1 MKIPIIPTA
10 LALVGASFIVAALSG
25 FSQRPIAAK
34 QPQQSFSAPASPS
47 YPLST
52 CVVSGEKLGSMGQP
66 VVLNFQGTEV
76 RFCCEMC
83 VDRFKKDPSKY
94 LSKLKLTANP

>member
-34 QPQQSFSAPASPS
+34 QSQQSLSAPTSPS

-52 CVVSGEKLGSMGQP
+52 CVVSGEKLGEMGKP
-66 VVLNFQGTEV
+66 AVINYQGTEV
-76 RFCCEMC
+76 RFCCAMC
-83 VDRFKKDPSKY
+83 VDQFKKDPAKY
-94 LSKLKLTANP
+94 LAKLPAGPKP